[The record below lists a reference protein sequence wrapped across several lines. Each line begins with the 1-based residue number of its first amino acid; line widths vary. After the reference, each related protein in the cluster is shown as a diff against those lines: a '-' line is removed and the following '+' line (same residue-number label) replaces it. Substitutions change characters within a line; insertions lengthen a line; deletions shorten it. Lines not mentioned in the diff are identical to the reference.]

1 MQVYDQSKIQ
11 QTRPLRSQRNHCE
24 DIKMRQALKEKLLVN
39 APMLYK
45 YFKNNPKNVIDCPD
59 DLFEFIFEL
68 SVKIEDFNKRFP
80 RRRVRFM
87 KVAMEYGEFVVVTNR
102 QVFTVQK
109 LIAATTSQIRS
120 YRRNLKQALLERA
133 KAIGTTALFGSSLI
147 PDWKQ
152 LMPDDTDTLRKILE
166 YAEKRAVVPQ
176 DHIDLEQWRKKY
188 LNEEHFELF
197 KQK

>member
-1 MQVYDQSKIQ
+1 
-11 QTRPLRSQRNHCE
+11 
-24 DIKMRQALKEKLLVN
+24 MRQALKEKLLAT

-45 YFKNNPKNVIDCPD
+45 YFKDNPKSVIDCSD

-80 RRRVRFM
+80 RRRVRAM

-109 LIAATTSQIRS
+109 LITATTSQIRS
-120 YRRNLKQALLERA
+120 YRRSLKQALLERA

-147 PDWKQ
+147 PDWKR
-152 LMPDDTDTLRKILE
+152 LMPDDTATLRKILE

-176 DHIDLEQWRKKY
+176 DYADLANWRKKY
-188 LNEEHFELF
+188 LNDEKNL
-197 KQK
+197 QKNDEDNLV

>member
-1 MQVYDQSKIQ
+1 MREELQIKLFSAC
-11 QTRPLRSQRNHCE
+11 PL
-24 DIKMRQALKEKLLVN
+24 
-39 APMLYK
+39 LYK
-45 YFKNNPKNVIDCPD
+45 HFKDNPNIMIECPD
-59 DLFEFIFEL
+59 DLFDFIYEL

-109 LIAATTSQIRS
+109 LITATTSQIRS
-120 YRRNLKQALLERA
+120 YRRSLKQVLLERA
-133 KAIGTTALFGSSLI
+133 KVIGTTALFGSSLI
-147 PDWKQ
+147 PDWKH

-166 YAEKRAVVPQ
+166 YAEKRAIVPQ

>member
-1 MQVYDQSKIQ
+1 MKK
-11 QTRPLRSQRNHCE
+11 E
-24 DIKMRQALKEKLLVN
+24 LKEKLLAA

-45 YFKNNPKNVIDCPD
+45 YFRNNPKNAIDCPD
-59 DLFEFIFEL
+59 DLFEFILEL
-68 SVKIEDFNKRFP
+68 SVKIEDFNKRFL

-109 LIAATTSQIRS
+109 LIAATISQIRS
-120 YRRNLKQALLERA
+120 YRRSLKQALLERA

-147 PDWKQ
+147 PDCKQ

-176 DHIDLEQWRKKY
+176 DHADLAS
-188 LNEEHFELF
+188 
-197 KQK
+197 

>member
-1 MQVYDQSKIQ
+1 
-11 QTRPLRSQRNHCE
+11 
-24 DIKMRQALKEKLLVN
+24 MRGELKEKLLVT

-45 YFKNNPKNVIDCPD
+45 YFKDNPKNVIDCPD

-120 YRRNLKQALLERA
+120 YRRSLKQALLKRA
-133 KAIGTTALFGSSLI
+133 KAIGTTVLFSSRLI
-147 PDWKQ
+147 PDWKH

-166 YAEKRAVVPQ
+166 YAERRAIVPQ
-176 DHIDLEQWRKKY
+176 DYADLANWSKKY
-188 LNEEHFELF
+188 LKGQEQLELF
-197 KQK
+197 KTVPHKSKGIAK

>member
-1 MQVYDQSKIQ
+1 
-11 QTRPLRSQRNHCE
+11 
-24 DIKMRQALKEKLLVN
+24 MRQALKEKLLVT

-45 YFKNNPKNVIDCPD
+45 YFKDTPKNVIDGPD

-109 LIAATTSQIRS
+109 LIAATTSQIKN
-120 YRRNLKQALLERA
+120 YRRSLKQALLERA

-147 PDWKQ
+147 PDWKR
-152 LMPDDTDTLRKILE
+152 LMPDDTATLRKILE
-166 YAEKRAVVPQ
+166 YAEKRAVVSQ
-176 DHIDLEQWRKKY
+176 DHTDLANWRKKY
-188 LNEEHFELF
+188 LNEEKSKEEDNALL
-197 KQK
+197 